1 MSRSLLAVALLLLV
15 ITPAALADQNRAS
28 FGSDITVSE
37 GEDAGNVA
45 CAFCSIYVHGEVR
58 GNAAV
63 FFGNIRV
70 DSSRG
75 IAGNVAM
82 LGGDLDLASDAQ
94 VGGNV
99 AIAGGNTNLAPS
111 AEIHGNRAVLPGRLW
126 ALIPFA
132 PLFILIGIIWLIV
145 YLVRRNR
152 YQFPVYPNGRGL

>member
-1 MSRSLLAVALLLLV
+1 MPRSLLALALLLLIV
-15 ITPAALADQNRAS
+15 TPVALADQDRAS
-28 FGSDITVSE
+28 FSSDITVSE
-37 GEDAGNVA
+37 GDVAGNVA
-45 CAFCSIYVHGEVR
+45 CAFCSVYVHGEVR
-58 GNAAV
+58 GNVAV
-63 FFGNIRV
+63 FFGNIKV

-99 AIAGGNTNLAPS
+99 AIAGGNTNLAPT

-132 PLFILIGIIWLIV
+132 PLLILIGIIWLIV

>member
-1 MSRSLLAVALLLLV
+1 MPRSLLALALLLLIV
-15 ITPAALADQNRAS
+15 TPVALADQNRAS
-28 FGSDITVSE
+28 FGSDITIYE

-45 CAFCSIYVHGEVR
+45 CAFCSVYVHGEVR
-58 GNAAV
+58 GNIAV
-63 FFGNIRV
+63 FFGNVKV

-99 AIAGGNTNLAPS
+99 AIAGGNTNLASS

-132 PLFILIGIIWLIV
+132 PLLILIGIIWLIV
-145 YLVRRNR
+145 YLIRRNR

>member
-1 MSRSLLAVALLLLV
+1 MPKLLLA
-15 ITPAALADQNRAS
+15 AALFLLILTPLVRAESNRAS
-28 FGSDITVSE
+28 FGSDITIPE

-63 FFGNIRV
+63 FFGNIKV
-70 DSSRG
+70 DSSHG
-75 IAGNVAM
+75 IGGNVAM

-99 AIAGGNTNLAPS
+99 AIAGGNTNLAPA

-126 ALIPFA
+126 ALVPFA
-132 PLFILIGIIWLIV
+132 PLLILIGIIWLIV